1 MPYIIAILAVVILG
15 VGFTLFKSQDTEPA
29 VVPVVNIEP
38 ITDTQKESASAVY
51 KNGTFKTQTSY
62 QTPKRD
68 VYAMEVSLVLENDIV
83 KDAQI
88 VYTQGA
94 EKDPNAQK
102 FEAAYRTEVIGKN
115 IDSLNLS
122 RVGGASLT
130 TNAFN
135 TALVDIKADAKS

>member
-1 MPYIIAILAVVILG
+1 MPYIIAILAVVTIG
-15 VGFTLFKSQDTEPA
+15 VGFTLFKSQNAEPTT
-29 VVPVVNIEP
+29 VPVVNIEP
-38 ITDTQKESASAVY
+38 VADTPAESASAVY

-115 IDSLNLS
+115 IDSINLS